1 MGYLKKQTLIN
12 DIEELMTDIDDGITK
27 VIKARLSKDEIK
39 MEEAHYNMERLM
51 VSSLQELSLI
61 KEYLEEETEE

>member
-1 MGYLKKQTLIN
+1 MEKQTLIN
-12 DIEELMTDIDDGITK
+12 DIGELMTDIDDGITM
-27 VIKARLSKDEIK
+27 VIKARLSKDEIE
-39 MEEAHYNMERLM
+39 MDNAHYNMERLM